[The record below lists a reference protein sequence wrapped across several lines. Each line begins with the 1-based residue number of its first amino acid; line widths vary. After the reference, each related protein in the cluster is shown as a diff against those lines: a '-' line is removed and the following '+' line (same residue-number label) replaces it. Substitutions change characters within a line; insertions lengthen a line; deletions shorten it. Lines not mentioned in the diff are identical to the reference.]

1 MSLAAEK
8 VGGRRLALRTGP
20 VVERRPGTASAPT
33 DRADPNLPV
42 HQETPRHRGKPVS
55 QKPPHRS
62 EPPRPVPPPSP
73 PSWLERLGWIT
84 FDPDDTADQRLRK
97 TMFLL
102 TVMLT
107 NLAAVGWGAF
117 YVGLGVAFP
126 WLLPVGYPVVSALLL
141 IGFLRHRSF
150 AAYRVFQ
157 LSVFLLLPFLIQW
170 HMGGYVPSSGIV
182 LLAMLAPLGALL
194 GYGRRGS
201 LVWYFA
207 YAALTVATTVF
218 EYWQDPGDE
227 TAAIPAP
234 TVALF
239 GVLIGMVL
247 STIAFFLLRYLVG
260 QREQFQVELA
270 EQHALL
276 QAERETSEALLR
288 SLLPPYIAA
297 RLKREAGL
305 IADGHADVTVMFA
318 DMVGF
323 TRLAGDLEPRQVV
336 GLLNHVFTRMDNLC
350 AQHGLEKI
358 KTIGDAYMVVGGL
371 NYEMDA
377 YVEAM
382 ADMALQL
389 QQTFS
394 LDPIVSKYDIAFHVG
409 IATGPAVAGVIGAT
423 RFSYDVWGDTV
434 NLASRLTTDAVG
446 GSILVDSNTHARLAG
461 RYEFG
466 DPVELPLKGK
476 GRVTAYRLLGRRIR
490 DQVPK
495 TERQRDSTA
504 SLSRT
509 RSPGATRA

>member
-1 MSLAAEK
+1 
-8 VGGRRLALRTGP
+8 
-20 VVERRPGTASAPT
+20 
-33 DRADPNLPV
+33 
-42 HQETPRHRGKPVS
+42 
-55 QKPPHRS
+55 
-62 EPPRPVPPPSP
+62 
-73 PSWLERLGWIT
+73 
-84 FDPDDTADQRLRK
+84 
-97 TMFLL
+97 
-102 TVMLT
+102 
-107 NLAAVGWGAF
+107 
-117 YVGLGVAFP
+117 
-126 WLLPVGYPVVSALLL
+126 
-141 IGFLRHRSF
+141 
-150 AAYRVFQ
+150 
-157 LSVFLLLPFLIQW
+157 
-170 HMGGYVPSSGIV
+170 MGGFVVSSGI
-182 LLAMLAPLGALL
+182 LLLSMLAPLGALL
-194 GYGRRGS
+194 AYGRRGS
-201 LVWYFA
+201 LPWFAA
-207 YAALTVATTVF
+207 YAAVLTVSVGWDYYFADESVPSIPGKTV
-218 EYWQDPGDE
+218 G
-227 TAAIPAP
+227 
-234 TVALF
+234 LF
-239 GVLIGMVL
+239 AVLNGAVL
-247 STIAFFLLRYLVG
+247 STIAFFLLRHLVG
-260 QREQFQVELA
+260 QREQAQDELGR
-270 EQHALL
+270 QHALL
-276 QAERETSEALLR
+276 QAEREMSETLLR

-336 GLLNHVFTRMDNLC
+336 GLLNHVFTRMDHLC

-389 QQTFS
+389 QQTFA

-409 IATGPAVAGVIGAT
+409 IATGPAVAGVIGTT

-434 NLASRLTTDAVG
+434 NLASRLTTDATG
-446 GSILVDSNTHARLAG
+446 GSILVDGNTHARLAG

-476 GRVTAYRLLGRRIR
+476 GRVTAHRLLGRRIR

-495 TERQRDSTA
+495 TERQRDITA